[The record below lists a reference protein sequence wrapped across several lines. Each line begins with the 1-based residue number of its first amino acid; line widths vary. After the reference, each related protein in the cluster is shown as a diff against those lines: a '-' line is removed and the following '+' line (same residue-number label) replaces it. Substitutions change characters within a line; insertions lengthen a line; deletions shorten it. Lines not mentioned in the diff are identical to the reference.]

1 VSNEGGMKMKKKQLG
16 DYLYELAFQKRNRK
30 IWHVFD
36 NNHNLIASGNP
47 LVLWMALGEMFSN
60 KPIKKV
66 LDNGR
71 TIILDCEVKFNV

>member
-1 VSNEGGMKMKKKQLG
+1 MKKELG
-16 DYLYELAFQKRNRK
+16 NFLNELAFQKRNRK

-47 LVLWMALGEMFSN
+47 PVLWMTLGGMFST
-60 KPIKKV
+60 KLIKKV
-66 LDNGR
+66 LDDKR

>member
-1 VSNEGGMKMKKKQLG
+1 MKKELG
-16 DYLYELAFQKRNRK
+16 GYLYELAFQKRNRK

-47 LVLWMALGEMFSN
+47 PVLWMVLGEMFSN
-60 KPIKKV
+60 KLIKKV
-66 LDNGR
+66 LDDGR

>member
-1 VSNEGGMKMKKKQLG
+1 MKKELG
-16 DYLYELAFQKRNRK
+16 NFLNELAFQKRNRK

-47 LVLWMALGEMFSN
+47 PVLWMTLGGMFST
-60 KPIKKV
+60 KLIKEV
-66 LDNGR
+66 LDDKR

>member
-1 VSNEGGMKMKKKQLG
+1 MKKQLG

-60 KPIKKV
+60 KPIKK
-66 LDNGR
+66 
-71 TIILDCEVKFNV
+71 F

>member
-1 VSNEGGMKMKKKQLG
+1 MKKELG

-47 LVLWMALGEMFSN
+47 LVLWMSLGAMFLT
-60 KPIKKV
+60 KPIKEVYLK
-66 LDNGR
+66 

>member
-1 VSNEGGMKMKKKQLG
+1 MKKELG
-16 DYLYELAFQKRNRK
+16 NYLYELAFQKRNRK

-47 LVLWMALGEMFSN
+47 LVLWMALGAMFST
-60 KPIKKV
+60 KLIKEV
-66 LDNGR
+66 YLR

>member
-1 VSNEGGMKMKKKQLG
+1 MKKELG
-16 DYLYELAFQKRNRK
+16 DYLHELAFQNRNRK

-47 LVLWMALGEMFSN
+47 PVLWAVLGATFST
-60 KPIKKV
+60 KLIKEV
-66 LDNGR
+66 LDDGR

>member
-1 VSNEGGMKMKKKQLG
+1 MKKELG
-16 DYLYELAFQKRNRK
+16 NFLNELAFQKRNRK

-47 LVLWMALGEMFSN
+47 PVLWIVLGGMFST
-60 KPIKKV
+60 KLIKEV
-66 LDNGR
+66 LDDKR

>member
-1 VSNEGGMKMKKKQLG
+1 MKKELG
-16 DYLYELAFQKRNRK
+16 DYLQELAFQKRNRK

-47 LVLWMALGEMFSN
+47 PVLWMTLGGMFST
-60 KPIKKV
+60 KLIKKV
-66 LDNGR
+66 LDDKR

>member
-1 VSNEGGMKMKKKQLG
+1 MKLKELG

-47 LVLWMALGEMFSN
+47 LVLWMTLGAMFST
-60 KPIKKV
+60 KLIKEVYLK
-66 LDNGR
+66 
-71 TIILDCEVKFNV
+71 TIILDCEVEFNV

>member
-1 VSNEGGMKMKKKQLG
+1 MKLKELG
-16 DYLYELAFQKRNRK
+16 DYLYELAFQKRNRE

-47 LVLWMALGEMFSN
+47 LVLWMTLGAMFST
-60 KPIKKV
+60 KLIKEVYLK
-66 LDNGR
+66 

>member
-1 VSNEGGMKMKKKQLG
+1 MKKELG
-16 DYLYELAFQKRNRK
+16 NYLYELAFQKRNRK

-47 LVLWMALGEMFSN
+47 LVLWMTLGAMFSN
-60 KPIKKV
+60 KLIKKV
-66 LDNGR
+66 LDDGR

>member
-1 VSNEGGMKMKKKQLG
+1 MKKELG
-16 DYLYELAFQKRNRK
+16 HYLHELAFQKRNRK

-36 NNHNLIASGNP
+36 NNHNLIANGNP
-47 LVLWMALGEMFSN
+47 LVLWMVLGEMFSN

>member
-1 VSNEGGMKMKKKQLG
+1 MKKELG

-36 NNHNLIASGNP
+36 NNHNLMASGNP
-47 LVLWMALGEMFSN
+47 LVLWMTLGAMFST
-60 KPIKKV
+60 KLIKEVYLK
-66 LDNGR
+66 

>member
-1 VSNEGGMKMKKKQLG
+1 MKKELG
-16 DYLYELAFQKRNRK
+16 NYLYELVFQKRNRK

-47 LVLWMALGEMFSN
+47 PVLWMTLGAMFSN
-60 KPIKKV
+60 KLIKKV
-66 LDNGR
+66 YLR